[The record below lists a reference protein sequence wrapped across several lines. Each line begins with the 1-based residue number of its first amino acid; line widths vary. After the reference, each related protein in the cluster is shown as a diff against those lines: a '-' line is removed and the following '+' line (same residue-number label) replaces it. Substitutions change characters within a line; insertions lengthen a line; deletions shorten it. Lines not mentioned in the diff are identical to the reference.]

1 MAWREFAS
9 RAVLIGQMTD
19 WGGRVA
25 VVLLLG
31 GVTACAQPQV
41 KTRYFRSETYA
52 FSRADRAV
60 IDRIANATA
69 VEVRRVLPGL
79 PAQLELTARP
89 ATGVVNQFGATGDA
103 MPPNYVVWT
112 VDPAHGAGVVAIAEK
127 ELRATLF
134 HEFHHLARVVTGTP
148 GTIIE
153 RAVTEGM
160 ATAFERDFA
169 GVNRPWGERPPEG
182 SEWEAELLVLPGD
195 APLRDWLF
203 AHPDGRRWIGYR
215 TGTVWVDR
223 ATAKSGRTSA
233 ELVSAPAVEILRLAG
248 VMN

>member
-1 MAWREFAS
+1 MAWLELAART
-9 RAVLIGQMTD
+9 VLIGQVLVCCQRILGT
-19 WGGRVA
+19 
-25 VVLLLG
+25 LLLAG
-31 GVTACAQPQV
+31 MTACAPPEV
-41 KTRYFRSETYA
+41 KTRYFRSETYT
-52 FSRADRAV
+52 FSSVERAT

-69 VEVRRVLPGL
+69 AEVRKLLPGL
-79 PAQLELTARP
+79 PAQLELTTRP
-89 ATGVVNQFGATGDA
+89 STGVVNQFGATGDA
-103 MPPNYVVWT
+103 MSPNFVVWT

-148 GTIIE
+148 GTLLE

-169 GVNRPWGERPPEG
+169 GVQRPWGERPPEG
-182 SEWEAELLVLPGD
+182 SGWEAELLALPGD
-195 APLRDWLF
+195 VPLTDWLF

-233 ELVSAPAVEILRLAG
+233 ELVSAPTAEILRLAG

>member
-1 MAWREFAS
+1 MARLEPAA
-9 RAVLIGQMTD
+9 RAVLV
-19 WGGRVA
+19 GRVA
-25 VVLLLG
+25 VNCRRVLIALLQAA
-31 GVTACAQPQV
+31 VTACAPPEV
-41 KTRYFRSETYA
+41 KTRYFRSESYT
-52 FSRADRAV
+52 FSRADRAT

-69 VEVRRVLPGL
+69 VEVRKFLPGL

-89 ATGVVNQFGATGDA
+89 ATGAVNQFGATADA
-103 MPPNYVVWT
+103 MPPNFVVWT
-112 VDPAHGAGVVAIAEK
+112 VDPTHGAGVVAIAEK

-134 HEFHHLARVVTGTP
+134 HEFHHIARVVTGNP
-148 GTIIE
+148 GTVIE

-182 SEWEAELLVLPGD
+182 SGWEAELLALPGD

-203 AHPDGRRWIGYR
+203 AHADGRRWIGYR
-215 TGTVWVDR
+215 TGTAWVDR

-233 ELVSAPAVEILRLAG
+233 DLVSAPAEEILSLAG
-248 VMN
+248 VSK